1 MYPSFII
8 ANPSK
13 IMAVKVLID
22 SVNNHYVAD
31 VQQVENKE
39 TGETVAYWL
48 SNPQVVSYERNEE
61 GQLNVGFHNPCPV
74 SGETE
79 YAVRADHIVSILE
92 PLPNVAE
99 RYNALIHP
107 SDELAE
113 TPTATDE
120 PVEET
125 AE

>member
-48 SNPQVVSYERNEE
+48 NNPQVVSYERNEE

-74 SGETE
+74 SGENRIRSSCRS
-79 YAVRADHIVSILE
+79 YC
-92 PLPNVAE
+92 
-99 RYNALIHP
+99 IHP
-107 SDELAE
+107 GTTSKCG
-113 TPTATDE
+113 
-120 PVEET
+120 
-125 AE
+125 